1 MTNALRTDPKT
12 LSDRK
17 LWELLHA
24 RTACHTMTDAARRE
38 LLARGQLLPDRVFHA
53 PR

>member
-1 MTNALRTDPKT
+1 MAQARSTDPKT

-17 LWELLHA
+17 LWELLRA
-24 RTACHTMTDAARRE
+24 RSASTTQTDAARRE
-38 LLARGQLLPDRVFHA
+38 LLTRGQLLPDRIFHA